1 MGHWLQ
7 DSTSR
12 WNLPVSGGKGYIED
26 ASSGKVLSLVGDGIG
41 PNIMV
46 MLQEKTTPVS
56 DSQMWIRGMEVG
68 GYFAIVN
75 PTSQKMLYADN
86 PSLTRVIGN
95 CWSKN
100 RLILLLNMSC
110 IFHLQIPYQMPHL
123 HVLETQI

>member
-7 DSTSR
+7 DTTSR

-46 MLQEKTTPVS
+46 MLQEKITPVS
-56 DSQMWIRGMEVG
+56 GSQMWIRGMEVG
-68 GYFAIVN
+68 GYFALVN
-75 PTSQKMLYADN
+75 PGSEKMLYADN

-95 CWSKN
+95 SRN
-100 RLILLLNMSC
+100 TSTITYFLLSHAYFNYRPNTRCHIYMS
-110 IFHLQIPYQMPHL
+110 
-123 HVLETQI
+123 

>member
-7 DSTSR
+7 DTTSR

-46 MLQEKTTPVS
+46 MLQEKITPVS
-56 DSQMWIRGMEVG
+56 GSQMWIRGMEVG
-68 GYFAIVN
+68 GYFTLVN
-75 PTSQKMLYADN
+75 SGSGKMLYADN

-95 CWSKN
+95 RRNTST
-100 RLILLLNMSC
+100 IISFLLSHAYFNYRPNTRCHIYMS
-110 IFHLQIPYQMPHL
+110 
-123 HVLETQI
+123 